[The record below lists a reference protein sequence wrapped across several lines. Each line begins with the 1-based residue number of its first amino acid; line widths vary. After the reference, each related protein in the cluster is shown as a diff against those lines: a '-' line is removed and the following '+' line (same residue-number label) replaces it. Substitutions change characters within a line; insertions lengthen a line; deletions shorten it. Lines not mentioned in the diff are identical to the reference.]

1 MRDMKEKVQS
11 PTSARNRGNKD
22 NLEVR
27 DGLPGRDM

>member
-11 PTSARNRGNKD
+11 PTGAHNKGSKG